1 MSEGEAKSSAS
12 ASVPK
17 EAEAEV
23 VNDVNDVVVGVIV
36 DSMKKNGGLYK
47 LGIEFLKDNAKEL
60 IDENDK
66 NPLLDLLPRLMEWVE
81 KIGMGG
87 KVDGPQ
93 KKKLVLRL
101 MNWIVDNSEELG
113 LAKVSEHSEKLKDF
127 MSEVAPS
134 LIDLV
139 IAASRGKL
147 NINAVVETAAG
158 CMSLCCWA
166 PNVEGL

>member
-1 MSEGEAKSSAS
+1 
-12 ASVPK
+12 
-17 EAEAEV
+17 
-23 VNDVNDVVVGVIV
+23 
-36 DSMKKNGGLYK
+36 
-47 LGIEFLKDNAKEL
+47 
-60 IDENDK
+60 
-66 NPLLDLLPRLMEWVE
+66 
-81 KIGMGG
+81 
-87 KVDGPQ
+87 
-93 KKKLVLRL
+93 

-113 LAKVSEHSEKLKDF
+113 LAKVAEHSEKLKDF

-166 PNVEGL
+166 PSVEGL